1 MKQWMKLAVT
11 MLVVAGFAGLAFAD
25 MAAMN
30 GEVTK
35 YDAGKSISIK
45 DDKGTEYTLEI
56 TKDTKT
62 EGEVKAGSKVS
73 VEAEG
78 TKAHSIKAAMTAK

>member
-11 MLVVAGFAGLAFAD
+11 MVVVAGFAGLAFAG
-25 MAAMN
+25 MAAMS

-35 YDAGKSISIK
+35 YDAGKSISVK
-45 DDKGTEYTLEI
+45 DDKGTEHTLEI
-56 TKDTKT
+56 TQDTKT
-62 EGEVKAGSKVS
+62 EGEVKAGAKVT

-78 TKAHSIKAAMTAK
+78 KKAHSIKAAMMAK